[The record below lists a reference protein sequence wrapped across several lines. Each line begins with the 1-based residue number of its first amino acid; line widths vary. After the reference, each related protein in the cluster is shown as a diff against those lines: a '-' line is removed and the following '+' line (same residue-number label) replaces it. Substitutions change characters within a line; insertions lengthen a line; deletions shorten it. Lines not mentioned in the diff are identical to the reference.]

1 MMDLGLGGLGSEEGG
16 ERKKHRKDDGD
27 KGKNGGKVDE
37 KVVTSMAKLCLAN
50 SMQIRAL
57 RQIVMECIRIP
68 TDCELVES
76 SAMATKAYSDRV
88 REMKDQGVSQEDIK
102 NRMGIPHVHIWNAML
117 KTLREKITDGTKAQ
131 KIDGYIET
139 LRPVGW
145 KGIAKDVRYVRV
157 AKTYQKEYKRL
168 EISVRPSTMSAEVWC
183 IMHEALLE
191 LKGAKDLEG
200 MAPPRDL
207 EHKLQ
212 DWLDD
217 KT

>member
-1 MMDLGLGGLGSEEGG
+1 MDLGLGGPSSVEGG
-16 ERKKHRKDDGD
+16 ERKRHRKDDGD
-27 KGKNGGKVDE
+27 KGKTGSKVDE

-57 RQIVMECIRIP
+57 KQTVMECARIP
-68 TDCELVES
+68 TDNDFVES
-76 SAMATKAYSDRV
+76 SAMATKAYGDKV
-88 REMKDQGVSQEDIK
+88 REIKDQGVSQEDVK
-102 NRMGIPHVHIWNAML
+102 NRVGIPHVHIWNAML

-131 KIDGYIET
+131 KIDSYIEA

-145 KGIAKDVRYVRV
+145 KGLARDVRYVCV
-157 AKTYQKEYKRL
+157 AKMYQKAHKRL

-183 IMHEALLE
+183 IMHESLLE

-200 MAPPRDL
+200 MAPPGDL

-217 KT
+217 KA